1 MSPCD
6 GDGDYDDDGDDDD
19 DDVVFFTSHYCND
32 DFEHDVDD
40 DHHIRCPSKPTREN
54 ENDDVLESHLMGLFG
69 RHDFVKVVE
78 ERDIASCLC

>member
-1 MSPCD
+1 MSKMILSH
-6 GDGDYDDDGDDDD
+6 DGDDDD

>member
-1 MSPCD
+1 MILSH
-6 GDGDYDDDGDDDD
+6 DGDDDD